1 MLAGKS
7 NAASGDIVTSD
18 EVQPDRFRLAAAMPD
33 PAARRGR
40 GATANPT
47 GRHEPTRRERFA
59 DGWDRDEAPAR
70 LRTEVVP
77 ERSRRIIT
85 RNASPDLG
93 FDRSIN
99 PYRGC
104 EHGCVYCFARPNHA
118 HLGLSPGLDF
128 ETRLFAKPDAAML
141 LERELS
147 ARGYRP
153 ATIALGTATDPYQPV
168 EREHRITRAVL
179 EVLARFRHPVGI
191 VTKSD
196 LVLRDLDLL
205 APMAAQGLVRVA
217 VSLTTLDPVLARR
230 MEPRA
235 VRPGRR
241 VETIRALAAAGIPV
255 SVLMAPV
262 IPGLNDHE
270 IEAVLA
276 AAREAGAVAAG
287 STLLRLPHELADLV
301 RDWFAEHYPGK
312 AERVFALVAD
322 TRGGGTYDAAF
333 GRRFTGTGP
342 YAEMIARRVRLA
354 RVRLGYPAAVAPLRT
369 DLFAVPREAG
379 PQLSLF

>member
-1 MLAGKS
+1 
-7 NAASGDIVTSD
+7 
-18 EVQPDRFRLAAAMPD
+18 MPD